1 MSYAPDYAEPFEA
14 WRVWSVVRHDGRLR
28 LRSVVYDTVWPLGEP
43 LVAECLRHVATRFD
57 RLLGRTRHLAPGAR
71 CECGIYGA
79 RLASL
84 EPYLRQEPD
93 AEAVARVFGV
103 VALWGTVIEC
113 ERGWRSSRA
122 YPLRLFVPLS
132 TGRSGEPPA
141 EEIAARLSDYG
152 VPVEAVPS
160 VG

>member
-14 WRVWSVVRHDGRLR
+14 WRVGASSGTTAASGCGALSTTPSGCR
-28 LRSVVYDTVWPLGEP
+28 GEP

-57 RLLGRTRHLAPGAR
+57 RLLGRTRHPAPGAR
-71 CECGIYGA
+71 CECGIYGT